1 MSAAPAP
8 PTPMLAT
15 LGEPPAGLAG
25 ADGARQYPRLVTDRA
40 VLAARIRQ
48 EHAHELPT
56 FRDPAA
62 PATAPRTIT
71 AQALESPGATLTV
84 TITGQR
90 FAVEARGSDPA
101 ASGTAVT
108 VAIVSTDAMSGAR
121 RHVQLAEPEAW
132 ARAVFDEF
140 DDDERR
146 IYLLGG
152 VDADTGRPE
161 FGLVSYRVYFDDR
174 GVPIRVPI
182 QLLTMHHYWVLPLD

>member
-1 MSAAPAP
+1 M
-8 PTPMLAT
+8 
-15 LGEPPAGLAG
+15 
-25 ADGARQYPRLVTDRA
+25 TDRA

-48 EHAHELPT
+48 ERAHELPT

-62 PATAPRTIT
+62 HATAPRTIT
-71 AQALESPGATLTV
+71 AESLETPDTTLTV
-84 TITGQR
+84 TITSQP

-101 ASGTAVT
+101 TFGTAVT
-108 VAIVSTDAMSGAR
+108 VAVVSTDTMSGAR
-121 RHVQLAEPEAW
+121 RHIQLAEPEAW
-132 ARAVFDEF
+132 ARAVFAEF

-152 VDADTGRPE
+152 VDADTGHPE
-161 FGLVSYRVYFDDR
+161 FGLVTYRLYVDDR

>member
-1 MSAAPAP
+1 M
-8 PTPMLAT
+8 
-15 LGEPPAGLAG
+15 
-25 ADGARQYPRLVTDRA
+25 TDRA
-40 VLAARIRQ
+40 GLEARIRQ

-62 PATAPRTIT
+62 LDTAARTVT
-71 AQALESPGATLTV
+71 AQSLEAPGTTLTV
-84 TITGQR
+84 TITCQR

-108 VAIVSTDAMSGAR
+108 VSVASTDAASGAR
-121 RHVQLAEPEAW
+121 RHIQLAEPEAW
-132 ARAVFDEF
+132 ARAVFAEF

-161 FGLVSYRVYFDDR
+161 FGLVSYRLYVDDR
-174 GVPIRVPI
+174 GVPVRVPI
-182 QLLTMHHYWVLPLD
+182 QLLTLHHYWVLPLE